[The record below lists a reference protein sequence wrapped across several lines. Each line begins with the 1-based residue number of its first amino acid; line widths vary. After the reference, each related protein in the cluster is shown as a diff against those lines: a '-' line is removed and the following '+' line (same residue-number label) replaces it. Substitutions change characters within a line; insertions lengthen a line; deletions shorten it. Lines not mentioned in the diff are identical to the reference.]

1 MRPPGCSG
9 KAKRG
14 HLCFDA
20 AFETGN
26 LGKIDFVA
34 EYDYDLY
41 IRPDTSN
48 PRYRLWFNFTV
59 DNVKANQT
67 AIFNLINIHKGR
79 NLFCEGLT
87 PLVRSTSRP
96 KWTRMPSENVYYY
109 ESAEHNGQNV
119 LSFAICFDVEMD
131 VYQFALT
138 YPYSY
143 TRLQTFLDVQD
154 EKNYGFW
161 WRHLLAKTV
170 LKRDCE
176 VVTITSPKNYR
187 GHVQEAAESLA
198 LLVTNN
204 EETSPASNSLQATE
218 DKGPDG
224 NGEDENEEDDDVDG
238 DDDDDDDDDDDEETT
253 AKPKKKGPPRV
264 VVILARVHAGESPT
278 SYMVQGMME
287 FLTGNS
293 TEATTLRDHVV
304 FKIIPMLNPDGT
316 YLGNYRSTL
325 MGWDLNRSWNEATVW
340 GHPTIYAAKELI
352 LQLDEAPWCELD
364 LVLDLHAHSSL
375 LGTFIYGNSYDDV
388 YRHERHIVFPK
399 MMSYACEDYC
409 HDNTIYNKDP
419 AKSQTARRWLCQNLK
434 DSSNVYSI
442 HTSIYGY
449 KNSRGVIIPYSEE
462 SYIRTGKNI
471 VMAVLDYYQFLGLI
485 PHSIPTALPLHDLP
499 RRRGPSPPPLSRHA
513 ARHLQQAIRQTPPA
527 VKSKWISGARIKMA
541 PSEPQNAKELEG
553 IEVGITDTGASASSE
568 DESSISSGSGGM
580 SDNSGLLVRI
590 KQKAASADEDEVGYM
605 RRYGSDRE
613 TRAVRLP
620 AVRSRNVADF
630 RVLGDQTRRRSAR
643 RTRQPK
649 TNYVTLF
656 PDQEELYHPLASD
669 DDTRSLPDLPSL
681 KTSLPV
687 LRTNQ
692 GKKRKSYP
700 FVPSE
705 SLRPTTLV
713 WEDIQRDPLS
723 LAHKDIKLS
732 YRYYDFRRLTK
743 PRKKRHRRKV
753 KSRSPS
759 RSRAPVHHNK
769 YGGHS
774 VHSKQ
779 NHSSQK
785 KGSHSNPGKYKG
797 KNKRKRGKPRPPAA
811 APSSPEDGQ
820 PRRMVAGGG
829 FNAKLMPTPPR
840 DGVGRNPTQ
849 SRGVK
854 MIDVNQLTIGGY
866 REHANVPRWQAAP
879 RRPPIAPPHLPTSP
893 PLLRRFL
900 DPKAPLF

>member
-1 MRPPGCSG
+1 
-9 KAKRG
+9 
-14 HLCFDA
+14 
-20 AFETGN
+20 
-26 LGKIDFVA
+26 
-34 EYDYDLY
+34 
-41 IRPDTSN
+41 
-48 PRYRLWFNFTV
+48 
-59 DNVKANQT
+59 
-67 AIFNLINIHKGR
+67 
-79 NLFCEGLT
+79 
-87 PLVRSTSRP
+87 
-96 KWTRMPSENVYYY
+96 MPSENVYYY

-143 TRLQTFLDVQD
+143 TRLQTFLDIQD

-176 VVTITSPKNYR
+176 VITITSPENYR
-187 GHVQEAAESLA
+187 GHIQEAAESLA
-198 LLVTNN
+198 LLCIPQD
-204 EETSPASNSLQATE
+204 ESSAASNNQLAIE
-218 DKGPDG
+218 GKDPEE
-224 NGEDENEEDDDVDG
+224 NGEEDHEYDG
-238 DDDDDDDDDDDEETT
+238 DEEDDDDDDEST
-253 AKPKKKGPPRV
+253 AKPQKKGPIRV

-278 SYMVQGMME
+278 SYVVQGMME

-304 FKIIPMLNPDGT
+304 FKIIPILNPDGA

-340 GHPTIYAAKELI
+340 GHPTVYAAKELI
-352 LQLDEAPWCELD
+352 LQLDDAPWCDLD

-399 MMSYACEDYC
+399 MMSHACEDYC

-419 AKSQTARRWLCQNLK
+419 GKSQTARRWLCQNLK
-434 DSSNVYSI
+434 DSANVYSI
-442 HTSIYGY
+442 QTSIYGY
-449 KNSRGVIIPYSEE
+449 KNSRGVIIPYNEE
-462 SYIRTGKNI
+462 SYIRTGNNI

-499 RRRGPSPPPLSRHA
+499 RRRGPSPPQLSRHA
-513 ARHLQQAIRQTPPA
+513 ARHLQQAIKPTPPA
-527 VKSKWISGARIKMA
+527 VKSKWMSGTKIKIA
-541 PSEPQNAKELEG
+541 PNEPQITRGPEG
-553 IEVGITDTGASASSE
+553 NEVGITDTGASASSE
-568 DESSISSGSGGM
+568 DESSISSGST

-590 KQKAASADEDEVGYM
+590 KQKAASADEDEVGYL
-605 RRYGSDRE
+605 RRYGPDRE
-613 TRAVRLP
+613 SRAVRLP
-620 AVRSRNVADF
+620 AVRSRNAI
-630 RVLGDQTRRRSAR
+630 RVLDDQTRRRSVR
-643 RTRQPK
+643 RTRQPRN
-649 TNYVTLF
+649 NYVTLF
-656 PDQEELYHPLASD
+656 PDQEEMYHPVASD

-681 KTSLPV
+681 KTSHPV

-692 GKKRKSYP
+692 GKKRRSFPY
-700 FVPSE
+700 VPPE
-705 SLRPTTLV
+705 SLRSTTLV
-713 WEDIQRDPLS
+713 WQDMQQDPLS

-743 PRKKRHRRKV
+743 PRKKRHKRRV

-759 RSRAPVHHNK
+759 RSRIPVHHSK
-769 YGGHS
+769 HDGLS

-779 NHSSQK
+779 TYPNQK
-785 KGSHSNPGKYKG
+785 KASHGNPGKHKG
-797 KNKRKRGKPRPPAA
+797 KKKRKRGKSRMPAA
-811 APSSPEDGQ
+811 PTSPEDGQ

-829 FNAKLMPTPPR
+829 FNAKLMPAPPR
-840 DGVGRNPTQ
+840 DGLGRNPTQ

-866 REHANVPRWQAAP
+866 RENANIPRWQAAP
-879 RRPPIAPPHLPTSP
+879 RRPPIAPPLPSSP

-900 DPKAPLF
+900 DPKAPLY